1 MKHKRW
7 WWCAALA
14 FAWVAAAQ
22 AESFEV
28 REVAPGN
35 FVHVGSL
42 EERSPANRGDQANV
56 GFIVGSR
63 CVAVIDVGGSFPVGQ
78 ALRAALRR
86 VTDRP
91 VCYVI
96 VTHMHPDHV
105 LGAQAFRAE
114 GAEVVAHRNLP
125 EALSQRLRNY
135 LAALGRDLGD
145 LAAGAGMTAVTLTV
159 DDERVLDLGDRRL
172 HLKAWPVAH
181 TDNDLTV
188 LDESTGTLW
197 LGDLLF
203 VDHTPVVDGS
213 ITGFLKVMDA
223 LAQLPARV
231 FVPGHGWTA
240 APWPQALAP
249 QRGYLET
256 ILRETR
262 AAIRARRTM
271 EEAVDTVGAGAGS
284 GWVNFEAFHRRN
296 VTAAYAELEW
306 E

>member
-1 MKHKRW
+1 MRDIGIGV
-7 WWCAALA
+7 AMLA
-14 FAWVAAAQ
+14 VVAGAR
-22 AESFEV
+22 AEGFEL

-35 FVHVGSL
+35 YVHVGSL

-56 GFIVGSR
+56 GFIVGDR
-63 CVAVIDVGGSFPVGQ
+63 CVAVIDVGGSLPVGQ
-78 ALRAALRR
+78 ALRAALRG

-105 LGAQAFRAE
+105 FGAQAFRAD

-125 EALSQRLRNY
+125 AALAQRLRSY
-135 LAALGRDLGD
+135 LAALGRDLGE
-145 LAAGAGMTAVTLTV
+145 LADGAGMSPVTLTV
-159 DDERVLDLGDRRL
+159 DDERVLDLGGRQLR
-172 HLKAWPVAH
+172 LKAWPVAH

-213 ITGFLKVMDA
+213 ITGFVKVMDA
-223 LAQLPARV
+223 LARIPARA
-231 FVPGHGWTA
+231 FVPGHGWTSA
-240 APWPQALAP
+240 AWPQALGP
-249 QRGYLET
+249 QRDYLEM
-256 ILRETR
+256 ILRDTR

-271 EEAVDTVGAGAGS
+271 EEAVDTVGASAAAN
-284 GWVNFEAFHRRN
+284 WVNFDAFHRRN